1 MISVNDAKWMPPTL
15 IIYLRVSCQPI
26 LEALTVSF
34 QVLNLFIY
42 LFNLQF

>member
-26 LEALTVSF
+26 LEALSHSRF
-34 QVLNLFIY
+34 
-42 LFNLQF
+42 